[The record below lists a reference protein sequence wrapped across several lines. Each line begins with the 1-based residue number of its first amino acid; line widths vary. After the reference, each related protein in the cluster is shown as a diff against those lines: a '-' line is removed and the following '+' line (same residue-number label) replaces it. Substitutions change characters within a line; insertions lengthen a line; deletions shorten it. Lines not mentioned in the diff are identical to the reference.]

1 MTSEC
6 PHCGH
11 HYERESGYWI
21 GAMIINMGVTEAL
34 FGVVLAA
41 VVLASWPEV
50 PWVGLLAVG
59 AAMNRRPLRP
69 RAAPGLRREYA
80 GSGGAFPREGL

>member
-1 MTSEC
+1 MNSEC

-50 PWVGLLAVG
+50 PWVGLVAVG
-59 AAMNRRPLRP
+59 AAMNVVVPTFFYPLSKTMWVAIDIFFNPPSR
-69 RAAPGLRREYA
+69 G
-80 GSGGAFPREGL
+80 